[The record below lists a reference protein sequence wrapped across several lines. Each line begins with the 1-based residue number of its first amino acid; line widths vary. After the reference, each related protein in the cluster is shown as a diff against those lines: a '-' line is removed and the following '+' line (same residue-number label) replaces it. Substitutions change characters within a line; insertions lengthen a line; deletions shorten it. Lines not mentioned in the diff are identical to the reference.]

1 MLLPGISTLFKFI
14 DFIRS
19 CVGSSG
25 RSRSA
30 SCLSFARRDSLSRS
44 TPLILGLGWLGVTLQ
59 ASSACPSRQ
68 LLTLLVGILVRG
80 LQVSLIQT
88 RSFICVIHDK
98 HYLYLLY

>member
-68 LLTLLVGILVRG
+68 LLTLLVGILVRA
-80 LQVSLIQT
+80 LVSRIQT
-88 RSFICVIHDK
+88 RSFICVAHDK
-98 HYLYLLY
+98 CYLYLLY